1 MFVVVVALL
10 VVVPLAELA
19 VMIAV
24 AQWIGIWS
32 MIGLLFLVSLLG
44 FVLVKHQ
51 GLGVWRRIRAEIR
64 EGQVP
69 GAAALDGA
77 LVLLAGFLL
86 LVPGFITDALG
97 LLLLVPAVR
106 GVIRRL
112 GTRRITRRVRY
123 LDVVSREVAPTR
135 RLSP

>member
-19 VMIAV
+19 VMV
-24 AQWIGIWS
+24 GMGQWIGVWPT
-32 MIGLLFLVSLLG
+32 IGLLFLVSLIG
-44 FVLVKHQ
+44 FMLVKHQ
-51 GLGVWRRIRAEIR
+51 GLGAWRRIRSEIR

-69 GAAALDGA
+69 GAAAVDGA
-77 LVLLAGFLL
+77 LVLLAGLLL

-106 GVIRRL
+106 GVIRRF
-112 GTRRITRRVRY
+112 GTRRFTRRVRY
-123 LDVVSREVAPTR
+123 LDVVSREVTPTR
-135 RLSP
+135 RLNP